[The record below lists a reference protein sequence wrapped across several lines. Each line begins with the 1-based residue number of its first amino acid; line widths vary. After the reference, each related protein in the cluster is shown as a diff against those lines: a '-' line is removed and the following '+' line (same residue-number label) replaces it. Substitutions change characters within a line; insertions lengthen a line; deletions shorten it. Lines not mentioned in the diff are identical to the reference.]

1 MHCVS
6 EVSLKFND
14 VDVLVFLTFGHANLL
29 RHLHNLNLDIDLYE
43 RFGERVDLDETRV
56 DGASETTELGDETNV
71 TLLDGLVWVRA
82 ANAARDRTEST
93 DGGTQS
99 VDHAAVPAGARGILS
114 ISFDDL
120 RIRWLKVFATRWLHV
135 DDGVVGTSGGCGKVA
150 VRRSLDGVAATVGL
164 GKAHCGDSVVLL
176 GCLLLMWS
184 VDWNGVDQ

>member
-71 TLLDGLVWVRA
+71 TLLDGFVLV
-82 ANAARDRTEST
+82 DCKLT
-93 DGGTQS
+93 
-99 VDHAAVPAGARGILS
+99 
-114 ISFDDL
+114 
-120 RIRWLKVFATRWLHV
+120 ATNK
-135 DDGVVGTSGGCGKVA
+135 S
-150 VRRSLDGVAATVGL
+150 
-164 GKAHCGDSVVLL
+164 
-176 GCLLLMWS
+176 
-184 VDWNGVDQ
+184 